1 VWSTL
6 AELVE
11 HKYISSSIFLCGS
24 HVFFTV
30 FVDVGEQIDY
40 LLRDNLSVEGL
51 ENISEG
57 GNRSKLTLVY

>member
-1 VWSTL
+1 VWSTP
-6 AELVE
+6 ADLVE
-11 HKYISSSIFLCGS
+11 HKYIVSSIFLCGS
-24 HVFFTV
+24 HVFYTI

-51 ENISEG
+51 ESISEG